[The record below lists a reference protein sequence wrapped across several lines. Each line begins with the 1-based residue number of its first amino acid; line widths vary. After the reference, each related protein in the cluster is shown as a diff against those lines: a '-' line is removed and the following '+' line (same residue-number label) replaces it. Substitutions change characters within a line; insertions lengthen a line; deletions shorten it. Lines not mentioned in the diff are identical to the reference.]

1 MAKAKKYTR
10 EAILASKEFEAY
22 QQDFV
27 KALLVKPEYTLAE
40 AKEVVEAF
48 FMKEK

>member
-1 MAKAKKYTR
+1 MAKKFTS
-10 EAILASKEFEAY
+10 EAILASEEFRDY

-40 AKEVVEAF
+40 AKRIVEAF